1 MNSIRKHEV
10 VCFGEILWDILP
22 TGAKPGGAPMN
33 VAYHLRKLG
42 ISPVLI
48 TRIGNDQWGRDLLA
62 LMKEQQI
69 STDFFQVDER
79 LTTGVVNAKIN
90 ANNEVTYDI
99 VKPVAWDNIMWQ
111 NGMGTLI
118 SEAAY
123 FVFGSLAYRS
133 EVSRN
138 TLFQLIEKAK
148 YRVLDINLRAPHYS
162 KDAVEQLMAK
172 ANLLKL
178 NHDEL
183 KLIGSWYSNAV
194 SDIELIKAIQGKY
207 NIDKVVV
214 TKGAE
219 GAMLFCDDVL
229 YTYPG
234 IKITV
239 ADTVGSGDAF
249 LAGLLSQLLDNASSE
264 TSLEF
269 ASALGAF
276 IATQTGAC
284 PGYEVDEIKE
294 LIQHN
299 IVKV

>member
-1 MNSIRKHEV
+1 MNSLRKHEV

-42 ISPVLI
+42 ISPALI
-48 TRIGNDQWGRDLLA
+48 TRIGKDQWGRDLLT
-62 LMKEQQI
+62 LMNEQQI
-69 STDFFQVDER
+69 STDFFQVDES

-90 ANNEVTYDI
+90 LNNEVTYDI

-123 FVFGSLAYRS
+123 FVFGSLASRS

-162 KDAVEQLMAK
+162 KDGVEQLMAK

-183 KLIGSWYSNAV
+183 KLIGSWYTNAG
-194 SDIELIKAIQGKY
+194 SDIDLIHAILGKY

-219 GAMLFCDDVL
+219 GAILFCDDVL

-239 ADTVGSGDAF
+239 ADTVGSGDSF
-249 LAGLLSQLLDNASSE
+249 LAALLQGFINNKKPEQALQ
-264 TSLEF
+264 F
-269 ASALGAF
+269 ACAVGALV
-276 IATQTGAC
+276 ATYSGAC
-284 PGYEVDEIKE
+284 PDYDPEEINKLHVE
-294 LIQHN
+294 T
-299 IVKV
+299 V

>member
-42 ISPVLI
+42 ISPALI
-48 TRIGNDQWGRDLLA
+48 TRVGKDQWGRDLLT
-62 LMKEQQI
+62 LMNEQKI
-69 STDFFQVDER
+69 STDFFQLDEN
-79 LTTGVVNAKIN
+79 LATGVVNAQIN
-90 ANNEVTYDI
+90 LNNEVTYDI

-123 FVFGSLAYRS
+123 FVFGSLASRS

-162 KDAVEQLMAK
+162 KDGVEQLIAK

-178 NHDEL
+178 NHEEL
-183 KLIGSWYSNAV
+183 KLIGSWYTNAG
-194 SDIELIKAIQGKY
+194 SDIELIKAILGKF

-219 GAMLFCDDVL
+219 GAILFCNDVL
-229 YTYPG
+229 YSYPG

-239 ADTVGSGDAF
+239 ADTVGSGDSF
-249 LAGLLSQLLDNASSE
+249 LAALLHGFINNKKPQQALQ
-264 TSLEF
+264 F
-269 ASALGAF
+269 ACAIGALV
-276 IATQTGAC
+276 ATYSGAC
-284 PGYEVDEIKE
+284 PDYNPEEINHLHIE
-294 LIQHN
+294 T
-299 IVKV
+299 V

>member
-42 ISPVLI
+42 ISPALI
-48 TRIGNDQWGRDLLA
+48 TRIGKDQWGRDLLT
-62 LMKEQQI
+62 LMNEQQI
-69 STDFFQVDER
+69 STDFFQVDES

-90 ANNEVTYDI
+90 LNNEVTYDI

-123 FVFGSLAYRS
+123 FVFGSLASRS

-162 KDAVEQLMAK
+162 KDGVEQLMAK

-183 KLIGSWYSNAV
+183 KLIGSWYTNAG
-194 SDIELIKAIQGKY
+194 SDIDLIHAILGKY

-219 GAMLFCDDVL
+219 GAILFCDDVL

-239 ADTVGSGDAF
+239 ADTVGSGDSF
-249 LAGLLSQLLDNASSE
+249 LAALLQGFINNKKPEQALQ
-264 TSLEF
+264 F
-269 ASALGAF
+269 ACAVGALV
-276 IATQTGAC
+276 ATYSGAC
-284 PGYEVDEIKE
+284 PDYDPEEINKLHVE
-294 LIQHN
+294 T
-299 IVKV
+299 V

>member
-42 ISPVLI
+42 ISPALI
-48 TRIGNDQWGRDLLA
+48 TRIGKDQWGRDLLT
-62 LMKEQQI
+62 LMNEQQI
-69 STDFFQVDER
+69 STDFFQVDES

-90 ANNEVTYDI
+90 LNNEVTYDI

-123 FVFGSLAYRS
+123 FVFGSLASRS

-183 KLIGSWYSNAV
+183 KLIGSWYTNAG
-194 SDIELIKAIQGKY
+194 SDIDLIKAILGKY

-219 GAMLFCDDVL
+219 GAILFCNDVL
-229 YTYPG
+229 YSYPG

-239 ADTVGSGDAF
+239 ADTVGSGDSF
-249 LAGLLSQLLDNASSE
+249 LAALLQGFINNKKPEQALQ
-264 TSLEF
+264 F
-269 ASALGAF
+269 ACAVGALV
-276 IATQTGAC
+276 ATYSGAC
-284 PGYEVDEIKE
+284 PDYKPEEINH
-294 LIQHN
+294 LN
-299 IVKV
+299 IETV

>member
-1 MNSIRKHEV
+1 MSSILKHEV
-10 VCFGEILWDILP
+10 VCFGEVLWDILP

-42 ISPVLI
+42 ISPALI
-48 TRIGNDQWGRDLLA
+48 TRIGKDQWGRDLLT

-69 STDFFQVDER
+69 SSDFFQVDER

-90 ANNEVTYDI
+90 LNNEVTYDI

-123 FVFGSLAYRS
+123 FVFGSLASRS

-138 TLFQLIEKAK
+138 TLFQLIEKAN

-162 KDAVEQLMAK
+162 KEGVEQLISQ

-183 KLIGSWYSNAV
+183 KLIGSWYTNAG
-194 SDIELIKAIQGKY
+194 SDIELIQAILDKY

-219 GAMLFCDDVL
+219 GAILFCDDVL
-229 YTYPG
+229 YTHPG

-239 ADTVGSGDAF
+239 ADTVGSGDSF
-249 LAGLLSQLLDNASSE
+249 LAALLQGFINNKKPEQALQ
-264 TSLEF
+264 F
-269 ASALGAF
+269 ACAVGALV
-276 IATQTGAC
+276 ATYTGAC
-284 PGYEVDEIKE
+284 PVYDPEEINQLNFKT
-294 LIQHN
+294 
-299 IVKV
+299 V

>member
-1 MNSIRKHEV
+1 MNSIHKHQV

-22 TGAKPGGAPMN
+22 AGAKPGGAPMN

-42 ISPVLI
+42 ISPALI
-48 TRIGNDQWGRDLLA
+48 TRIGKDQWGRDLLT
-62 LMKEQQI
+62 LMNEQKI
-69 STDFFQVDER
+69 NTDFFQLDEN
-79 LTTGVVNAKIN
+79 LATGVVNAKIN
-90 ANNEVTYDI
+90 LNNEVTYDI

-118 SEAAY
+118 SEGSY
-123 FVFGSLAYRS
+123 FVFGSLASRS

-162 KDAVEQLMAK
+162 KDGVEQLMAK

-178 NHDEL
+178 NHEEL
-183 KLIGSWYSNAV
+183 KLIGGWYTNAG
-194 SDIELIKAIQGKY
+194 SDIKLIKAILGKF

-219 GAMLFCDDVL
+219 GAILFCNDVL

-239 ADTVGSGDAF
+239 ADTVGSGDSF
-249 LAGLLSQLLDNASSE
+249 LAALLHGFINNKKPEQALQ
-264 TSLEF
+264 F
-269 ASALGAF
+269 ACAIGALV
-276 IATQTGAC
+276 ATYSGAC
-284 PGYEVDEIKE
+284 PDYDPEEINH
-294 LIQHN
+294 LH
-299 IVKV
+299 VKTV

>member
-42 ISPVLI
+42 INPALI
-48 TRIGNDQWGRDLLA
+48 TRIGKDQWGRDLLT
-62 LMKEQQI
+62 LMNEQQI
-69 STDFFQVDER
+69 STDFFRVDES
-79 LTTGVVNAKIN
+79 LATGVVNAQIN
-90 ANNEVTYDI
+90 LNNEVTYDI

-123 FVFGSLAYRS
+123 FVFGSLASRS

-162 KDAVEQLMAK
+162 KDCVEQLMAK

-183 KLIGSWYSNAV
+183 KLIGGWYTNAE
-194 SDIELIKAIQGKY
+194 SDIELIHAILGKY
-207 NIDKVVV
+207 TIDKVVV

-219 GAMLFCDDVL
+219 GAILFCNDVL

-239 ADTVGSGDAF
+239 ADTVGSGDSF
-249 LAGLLSQLLDNASSE
+249 LAALLHGFINNQKPEQALQ
-264 TSLEF
+264 F
-269 ASALGAF
+269 ACAVGALV
-276 IATQTGAC
+276 ATYTGAC
-284 PGYEVDEIKE
+284 PDYDPEEINQLNFE
-294 LIQHN
+294 T
-299 IVKV
+299 V

>member
-1 MNSIRKHEV
+1 MNSVPIHEV

-42 ISPVLI
+42 INPALI
-48 TRIGNDQWGRDLLA
+48 TRIGKDQWGRDLLT
-62 LMKEQQI
+62 LMNKQQI
-69 STDFFQVDER
+69 STDFFQADEN
-79 LTTGVVNAKIN
+79 LATGVVNAKIN
-90 ANNEVTYDI
+90 LNNEVTYDI

-123 FVFGSLAYRS
+123 FVFGSLSSRS

-148 YRVLDINLRAPHYS
+148 YCVLDINLRAPHYS
-162 KDAVEQLMAK
+162 KDVVEQLMTK

-178 NHDEL
+178 NHEEL
-183 KLIGSWYSNAV
+183 KLIGSWYTNAV
-194 SDIELIKAIQGKY
+194 SDIELIKAILGKF

-219 GAMLFCDDVL
+219 GAILFCKDVL
-229 YTYPG
+229 YSYPG

-239 ADTVGSGDAF
+239 ADTVGSGDSF
-249 LAGLLSQLLDNASSE
+249 LAALLYGFINNRKPEQALQ
-264 TSLEF
+264 F
-269 ASALGAF
+269 ACAIGALV
-276 IATQTGAC
+276 ATYTGAC
-284 PGYEVDEIKE
+284 PDYNPEEINHLHIE
-294 LIQHN
+294 T
-299 IVKV
+299 V

>member
-1 MNSIRKHEV
+1 MKSIHKHEV

-79 LTTGVVNAKIN
+79 LTTGVVNAQIN
-90 ANNEVTYDI
+90 LNNEVTYDI

-111 NGMGTLI
+111 NGMGSLI

-123 FVFGSLAYRS
+123 FVFGSLASRS

-162 KDAVEQLMAK
+162 KEGVEQLMEK

-183 KLIGSWYSNAV
+183 KLIGGWYTNAE
-194 SDIELIKAIQGKY
+194 SDIELIHAILGKY

-214 TKGAE
+214 TKGAD
-219 GAMLFCDDVL
+219 GAILFCNDVL
-229 YTYPG
+229 YSYPG

-239 ADTVGSGDAF
+239 ADTVGSGDSF
-249 LAGLLSQLLDNASSE
+249 LAALLHGFINNKKPEQALQ
-264 TSLEF
+264 F
-269 ASALGAF
+269 ACAVGALV
-276 IATQTGAC
+276 ATYSGAC
-284 PGYEVDEIKE
+284 PDYDPEEINQLHIE
-294 LIQHN
+294 TG
-299 IVKV
+299 